1 MGKSVGFIGNFKG
14 KLGNAVGYKVS
25 QSNSGTNQGV
35 RVYQPNIKNPKSAAQ
50 AEQRAKYAPIFAT
63 YRALKMIIDR
73 GNESKPYGNASR
85 VAWLRKAFRTSE
97 MAWFERGTLVDY
109 PIGCQLTQGTLRSIP
124 FYISGESIQI
134 NAPSVEQGQLVP
146 TVGALSDILMNNY
159 PFLKLGDQV
168 TFVTSLV
175 PDGALQFNVLS
186 IILDDENPETI
197 QGFTCSRDSLIMQTD
212 DGIISAAIIL
222 SREGAHGE
230 HLRSTSQLY
239 INVAQLS
246 EYPYRPQDKQAA
258 IASYMATDSANADWA
273 EESIQ

>member
-63 YRALKMIIDR
+63 YNALKSIIDR

-85 VAWLRKAFRTSE
+85 VAWLKKAFRAE
-97 MAWFERGTLVDY
+97 HMAWYPKGALIDY
-109 PIGCQLTQGTLRSIP
+109 PVGCQLTQGSLQKIP
-124 FYISGESIQI
+124 FDISADLVEILAKEAQEGQTINSI
-134 NAPSVEQGQLVP
+134 
-146 TVGALSDILMNNY
+146 GAISNILLGSF
-159 PFLKLGDQV
+159 PFLKVGDQV
-168 TFVTSLV
+168 TIIVSLI
-175 PDGALQFNVLS
+175 PDGPLQFDITSFIIDDDDPTMVDNVTTA
-186 IILDDENPETI
+186 DGAI
-197 QGFTCSRDSLIMQTD
+197 QFRQD

-222 SREGAHGE
+222 SREGANGE
-230 HLRSTSQLY
+230 HLRSTTSLVISGHQL
-239 INVAQLS
+239 AD
-246 EYPYRPQDKQAA
+246 YPYSQQYKQAA
-258 IASYMATDSANADWA
+258 INSYMATDSANADWA